1 MKLIKNLLKQ
11 KKSLIIIFG
20 CVIFILLIFSFNKLQ
35 GNNVV
40 LNPKV
45 ITSAQRQIGLPLRLR
60 IPKISV
66 DSSIVNVGILADGTM
81 DVPKGPDGAAWY
93 QLGPR
98 PGEIGSAVID
108 GHSGWKD
115 GIPAIFDYL
124 YKLRKGDKIN
134 IEDNKGAT
142 ISFIV
147 SAIRNYD
154 PSADATN
161 IFTSKDNLSHLNL
174 ITCTGD
180 WNDVT
185 KSTNKRLVIF
195 ADKE

>member
-1 MKLIKNLLKQ
+1 
-11 KKSLIIIFG
+11 
-20 CVIFILLIFSFNKLQ
+20 LLIFSFNKLQ